1 MAALDEM
8 TVEERRSH
16 VRWAVERYPVASAL
30 DQQQLD
36 VVIDRIL
43 EQSHPENL
51 HRRDGRRPRHDLATA
66 LIIADHLG
74 TGSDARAKRL
84 LCATDQANL
93 LTKGYLEVDDDYYAN
108 QADFIAWTAEEWKKV
123 FLRAADFGLADDD
136 ATVVHQGY
144 TEQEEEVDEEEEEVG
159 DGVDQEEYEMYYR
172 MWVKVVLSTFPE
184 AATLEPHE
192 LEAAVDRI
200 LDPAP
205 ADDETT
211 RMNIGNIRLV
221 LAHKSNE
228 PVDED
233 GMEMEEFQAKVRQ
246 DLIATGYV
254 EVDPEYWSKL
264 EPCFASSNPEFYD
277 SDSQPDEE
285 GENDGDPLEQK
296 DGDDAWS
303 SSAGG
308 R

>member
-1 MAALDEM
+1 MQHEADSSSHVIDVLNLLDLPYWIYILFGSWIDPSQLERLDLQFSMAALDEM
-8 TVEERRSH
+8 TVEERRSD

-123 FLRAADFGLADDD
+123 FLRAADFGMADDD

-144 TEQEEEVDEEEEEVG
+144 TEQEEEVDEDEEVD
-159 DGVDQEEYEMYYR
+159 DGVDQGEYELYYR
-172 MWVKVVLSTFPE
+172 MWVKVVLSTSPE
-184 AATLEPHE
+184 AVTLEPHE

-205 ADDETT
+205 AEMTC
-211 RMNIGNIRLV
+211 MNIADIRLV

-233 GMEMEEFQAKVRQ
+233 GVEMEEFQAQVRR

-254 EVDPEYWSKL
+254 EVDPEYWSI
-264 EPCFASSNPEFYD
+264 
-277 SDSQPDEE
+277 
-285 GENDGDPLEQK
+285 
-296 DGDDAWS
+296 
-303 SSAGG
+303 
-308 R
+308 